1 MTIANVLI
9 TNTADLA
16 TLFWKNYM
24 TEIRGVSYVLCKKCP
39 CYSVARC
46 KNFSF
51 KNATII
57 TQFTEIRF
65 APILDDL
72 GKLYPYF

>member
-1 MTIANVLI
+1 MYHEHGRFGNI
-9 TNTADLA
+9 
-16 TLFWKNYM
+16 FWKNYM
-24 TEIRGVSYVLCKKCP
+24 TEIRVVNYVLRKKWP

-46 KNFSF
+46 KIFSS

-65 APILDDL
+65 APILDDQ

>member
-1 MTIANVLI
+1 MYLYDDCERT

-16 TLFWKNYM
+16 TFFWKNYM
-24 TEIRGVSYVLCKKCP
+24 TEIRVDSYILRKKWP
-39 CYSVARC
+39 CNSVARC
-46 KNFSF
+46 KTFSF

-65 APILDDL
+65 APILDDQ
-72 GKLYPYF
+72 GKLYP

>member
-1 MTIANVLI
+1 MYAFRLFQQ
-9 TNTADLA
+9 
-16 TLFWKNYM
+16 LFWKNYM
-24 TEIRGVSYVLCKKCP
+24 TEIRGTSYVLHKKWP

-46 KNFSF
+46 KIFSF

-65 APILDDL
+65 ALTLDDL